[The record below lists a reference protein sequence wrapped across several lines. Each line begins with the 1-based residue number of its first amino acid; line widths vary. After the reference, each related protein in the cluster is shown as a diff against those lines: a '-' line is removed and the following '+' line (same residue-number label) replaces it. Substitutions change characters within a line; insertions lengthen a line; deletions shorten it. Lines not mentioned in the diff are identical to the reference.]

1 MIWQFFLLAA
11 AAMALVFG
19 LTALGAR
26 LAGEQRMRRL
36 APWVRAFAFVPLIVV
51 MLVTR

>member
-19 LTALGAR
+19 LTAEEFAERNGGMATTRDDVWNGQGGAS
-26 LAGEQRMRRL
+26 
-36 APWVRAFAFVPLIVV
+36 
-51 MLVTR
+51 